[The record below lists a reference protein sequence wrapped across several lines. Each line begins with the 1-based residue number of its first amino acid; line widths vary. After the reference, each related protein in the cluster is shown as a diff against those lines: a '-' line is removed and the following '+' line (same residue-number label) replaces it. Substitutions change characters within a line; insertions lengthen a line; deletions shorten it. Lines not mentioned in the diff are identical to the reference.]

1 MNERNTL
8 KNSNGSLEIGGV
20 KASDLAKNFGTP
32 LYVFDEEHI
41 INICNTFN
49 NALKT
54 YYGNGMIS
62 YASKAFC
69 CKEIYRIINKLSLGT
84 DVVSL
89 GELKTALSV
98 NFPSEKI
105 IFHGNNKSFVELEE
119 AIKNSVKYI
128 VIDSELELEFINKL
142 CEKYNKIQDVLIRVN
157 PGVEAHT
164 HQYIQTA
171 RTDSKFGFSTSNGDA
186 DKFIERVVSYKNL
199 SLKGLHCHIGSQ
211 IFEKNS
217 FVIAVEKMTDY
228 YLHLKNEFGLD
239 FQVLDLGGGFGIY
252 YSKNDP
258 KTTLKDYEEYVETI
272 SNALNENVKAKGLTK
287 PYLILE
293 PGRAIV
299 GEAGITLYTAGSIK
313 NITDVKKYIS
323 IDGGLFENP
332 RFALYQAEYTVVAAD
347 KLNNNANEKYS
358 IAGKCCESG
367 DLIAEDVYLPE
378 INSGDILAVL
388 STGAYN
394 YSMASNYN
402 RNQIPAVVMV
412 KNGKSRVVVKSQSI
426 EDLLRNDI

>member
-186 DKFIERVVSYKNL
+186 DKFIEKVVSYKNL

-228 YLHLKNEFGLD
+228 YLHLKNEFGLN
-239 FQVLDLGGGFGIY
+239 FPVLDLGGGFGIY

-258 KTTLKDYEEYVETI
+258 KTTLKDYEEYVKAI
-272 SNALNENVKAKGLTK
+272 SNALIENVKVKGLIK

-313 NITDVKKYIS
+313 NITDVKKYVS

-367 DLIAEDVYLPE
+367 DLIAEDVYLPD
-378 INSGDILAVL
+378 IKSGDILAVL

-412 KNGKSRVVVKSQSI
+412 KNGKSRVVVKGQSI
-426 EDLLRNDI
+426 DDLLRNDI

>member
-186 DKFIERVVSYKNL
+186 DKFIEKVVSYKNL

-228 YLHLKNEFGLD
+228 YLHLKN
-239 FQVLDLGGGFGIY
+239 
-252 YSKNDP
+252 K
-258 KTTLKDYEEYVETI
+258 
-272 SNALNENVKAKGLTK
+272 
-287 PYLILE
+287 
-293 PGRAIV
+293 
-299 GEAGITLYTAGSIK
+299 
-313 NITDVKKYIS
+313 
-323 IDGGLFENP
+323 
-332 RFALYQAEYTVVAAD
+332 
-347 KLNNNANEKYS
+347 
-358 IAGKCCESG
+358 
-367 DLIAEDVYLPE
+367 
-378 INSGDILAVL
+378 
-388 STGAYN
+388 
-394 YSMASNYN
+394 
-402 RNQIPAVVMV
+402 
-412 KNGKSRVVVKSQSI
+412 
-426 EDLLRNDI
+426 